1 MLTKKRHF
9 SDMIAPEQQM
19 NRKKIKG
26 EKSIKIPE
34 IVIPENKGEKKKEK
48 KKEKKIKY
56 DKDLEELYYM

>member
-34 IVIPENKGEKKKEK
+34 IMIPEKKEEKKEEK
-48 KKEKKIKY
+48 KGKKIKF